1 MENDKDMLLVAIL
14 TFFTVFLWIFFE
26 ITKTT
31 KTTTITPQVKEI
43 LSPIN
48 PDIDYETI
56 DNIKLRQIY
65 R

>member
-1 MENDKDMLLVAIL
+1 MQNDKDMLLVAIL
-14 TFFTVFLWIFFE
+14 TFITVFLWIFFE

-31 KTTTITPQVKEI
+31 RTSTVSQSYQEV

-48 PDIDYETI
+48 PDVDYDTI
-56 DNIKLRQIY
+56 ENIKLRQSY